1 MWLTCPRLHSYN
13 SEFEPDSTVQDTQD
27 LGSEQV
33 AVRVS
38 DPKGQ
43 QEPGVSL
50 PNLGS
55 VFLPDISAF
64 PSLKVRPVSQCANV

>member
-1 MWLTCPRLHSYN
+1 MWLTYPGCTAT
-13 SEFEPDSTVQDTQD
+13 TVNLDLTPQSKTLQD

-38 DPKGQ
+38 DLREQ

-55 VFLPDISAF
+55 NLLTGYFSF
-64 PSLKVRPVSQCANV
+64 PQPRG